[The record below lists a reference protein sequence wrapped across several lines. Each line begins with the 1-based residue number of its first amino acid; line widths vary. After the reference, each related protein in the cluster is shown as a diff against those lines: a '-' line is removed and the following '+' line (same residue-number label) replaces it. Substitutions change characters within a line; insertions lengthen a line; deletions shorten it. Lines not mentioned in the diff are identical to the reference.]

1 MRIFLI
7 GLVGSGKTTIGKK
20 LAEALKLSF
29 IDLDEY
35 ITGKELKTINEI
47 FATKGE
53 DYFREAEAKYLREIC
68 KQNDFVLATGG
79 GAACFHDNM
88 TVMNV
93 AGITIFLDVP
103 LDTLTQRLW
112 RQPHREQR
120 PMIAGKTKEEL
131 AAFLEEIHAKRMP
144 FYREAKLIL
153 KGNDITPDQ
162 ILYLLDEL
170 D

>member
-7 GLVGSGKTTIGKK
+7 GLIGSGKTTLGKK
-20 LAEALKLSF
+20 LAESLKIPF

-35 ITGKELKTINEI
+35 IVRKELKSISEI
-47 FATKGE
+47 FALHGE
-53 DYFREAEAKYLREIC
+53 SYFREKEAKYLREVC
-68 KQNDFVLATGG
+68 EYKEAVVSTGG

-93 AGITIFLDVP
+93 SGITIFLDVP
-103 LDTLTQRLW
+103 IETLTERLW
-112 RQPHREQR
+112 HQPQREQR

-131 AAFLEEIHAKRMP
+131 TVFLQETHQKRLE
-144 FYREAKLIL
+144 FYKEAKLIF
-153 KGNDITPDQ
+153 KGNDISADQ
-162 ILYLLDEL
+162 ILYLIDEL

>member
-7 GLVGSGKTTIGKK
+7 GLIGSGKTTLGKK
-20 LAEALKLSF
+20 LAESLKIPF

-35 ITGKELKTINEI
+35 IVRKELKSISEI
-47 FATKGE
+47 FSLKGE
-53 DYFREAEAKYLREIC
+53 TYFRECEAKYLREIC
-68 KQNDFVLATGG
+68 QFKDAVVATGG

-93 AGITIFLDVP
+93 SGVTIFLDVP
-103 LDTLTQRLW
+103 LDTLTERLW
-112 RQPHREQR
+112 HQPQREQR

-131 AAFLEEIHAKRMP
+131 RTFVKEIHQSRIE
-144 FYREAKLIL
+144 FYKEAKLIF
-153 KGNDITPDQ
+153 KGNDISADQ

>member
-7 GLVGSGKTTIGKK
+7 GLIGSGKTTLGKK
-20 LAEALKLSF
+20 LAESLKIPF

-35 ITGKELKTINEI
+35 IVRKELKSISEI

-53 DYFREAEAKYLREIC
+53 AYFREVEAKYVREVCQFKDGVI
-68 KQNDFVLATGG
+68 ATGG

-88 TVMNV
+88 TIMNV

-103 LDTLTQRLW
+103 LETLTERLW
-112 RQPHREQR
+112 HQPQREQR
-120 PMIAGKTKEEL
+120 PMIAGKTKPEL
-131 AAFLEEIHAKRMP
+131 AQFIKDIHQSRIE
-144 FYREAKLIL
+144 FYKEAKLIF
-153 KGNDITPDQ
+153 KGNDISADQ
-162 ILYLLDEL
+162 IMYLLDEL

>member
-7 GLVGSGKTTIGKK
+7 GLIGSGKTTLGKK
-20 LAEALKLSF
+20 LAEALKVPF

-35 ITGKELKTINEI
+35 IVRKELKSVSEI
-47 FATKGE
+47 FADKGE
-53 DYFREAEAKYLREIC
+53 GYFREKEAKYLREIC
-68 KQNDFVLATGG
+68 NLKDGVIATGG

-93 AGITIFLDVP
+93 SGITIFLDVP
-103 LDTLTQRLW
+103 LETLTDRLW
-112 RQPHREQR
+112 HQPQREQR
-120 PMIAGKTKEEL
+120 PMIAGKTKDEL
-131 AAFLEEIHAKRMP
+131 GKFLEELYAKRIS
-144 FYREAKLIL
+144 FYKEAKLIF
-153 KGNDITPDQ
+153 KGNDISADQ